1 MEEVNFIVWF
11 QLIELT
17 RDSDV
22 THHQKKVN
30 SCDEISRSKVTP
42 TEILNFFF
50 AIALFLFFFSLLRA
64 SSLIRDICLSKP
76 GNRILLKL
84 IAACFIVFNLFW
96 RFQTAVF
103 TLS

>member
-17 RDSDV
+17 RDSDA

-50 AIALFLFFFSLLRA
+50 AIALFLFFFLLRA

-84 IAACFIVFNLFW
+84 IAECFIVFNLFW